1 MNDNLLEKFEL
12 AKRSKRGNRDNK
24 ETADVWLLPPKLNAS
39 VREYYQPTRKPADAG
54 SWLDR
59 PELPTT
65 AEILDD
71 DGDSSSASDVVEIVP
86 NRAEGAWESKG
97 QFQVILHGREAC

>member
-12 AKRSKRGNRDNK
+12 AKRSKRGNRDDK
-24 ETADVWLLPPKLNAS
+24 QTAEVWLLPPKLNAS
-39 VREYYQPTRKPADAG
+39 VREYYQSTKKPADAG
-54 SWLDR
+54 PWLDR

-71 DGDSSSASDVVEIVP
+71 DGDGSSTSDVVEIVP

-97 QFQVILHGREAC
+97 QSQVSIHGGEAC